1 MAAARSVVLVCGVL
15 ACSSPTDH
23 TQHLEIEA
31 HLDAPLCAGN
41 LARYETMV
49 AMHEERLG
57 RDLHTPVEL
66 ELWPEFEWFE
76 REYELCGPH
85 RRGGCYARAAHHID
99 AEFDD
104 RAIAHSLVHA
114 IARNRSADD
123 RLFVEGTAEALSG
136 PTTFPEIAPTLGVNT
151 DDISHPSAGHFVR
164 WLWETRGPECTRTL
178 LWTDASEVAEVFE
191 SACGSTFE
199 AARDEFGATAPYYYP
214 SPFECGETDWVLVD
228 TLDETIE
235 LDCDDPEVRAMEF
248 RGELGREI
256 TRVIE
261 VEAPGLYHVW
271 TSAPRATLASCTRE
285 RVDEAPSPQML
296 GEREL
301 PPPWADARWGEPGR
315 ALERGAVALL
325 ELPAGRLELVVMTTT
340 EVLEQRV
347 VITPADPALPVGLH

>member
-214 SPFECGETDWVLVD
+214 SPFECGEIDWVLVD

-235 LDCDDPEVRAMEF
+235 LTRAHTGMTLCLAISYGGRQEITDAVRAIA
-248 RGELGREI
+248 REVKAG
-256 TRVIE
+256 TLLP
-261 VEAPGLYHVW
+261 EA
-271 TSAPRATLASCTRE
+271 
-285 RVDEAPSPQML
+285 VDEDAIRRHFYQPT
-296 GEREL
+296 L
-301 PPPWADARWGEPGR
+301 PDPD
-315 ALERGAVALL
+315 LL
-325 ELPAGRLELVVMTTT
+325 IRTAG
-340 EVLEQRV
+340 EQRISNFLLWQV
-347 VITPADPALPVGLH
+347 SYAEIHVSNVCWPDFGKEQLHEAIRDYGRRVRKFGKVHP